1 MVYIAIGIIAI
12 ILMLL
17 FFVLMLILTRNS
29 GENLNTIDNKGKILD
44 EKGQIDKEAEAEANG
59 GNRRRSSRASKKATA
74 PSKTPVDPKEAIRRE
89 DVFKFME
96 FDRILDGMIVQRN
109 GSRFTKAIK
118 CKGINYDLMSDVE
131 QLAVE
136 EGFITFLNTLK
147 YPIQLYVQA
156 ENIDLSGTIRDYQK
170 NIEGLKNEYNSVNE
184 QYQKMA
190 SSFDVDE
197 IELQKVSKNRD
208 SLTNVYEYALDMI
221 KNVEKMNRNK
231 RMLQRNFYILL
242 SYSTSEIT
250 SVEKFNKTEL
260 IDMCSTELTTRCQAV
275 LGALASC
282 SVTGN
287 VLDSNEL
294 AQLLYNAYNR
304 DDASIM
310 NIKDS
315 IESGFFRLYTV
326 SEDAFTKRQEELE
339 DYLNDKARLKALEAI
354 KIAIMNNS
362 FTTPAK
368 ELLDEEEE
376 TSKRATNIINHEDYE
391 PELKKKVNK
400 VILDDFRN
408 TKKALLEQDA
418 EQKKNFLEEAK
429 NNEAQMDSLK
439 QKIDNYEKQNPLV
452 VGNKEDAKPENEE
465 QKQEDTQPQA
475 TNVQET
481 PNVQLYN
488 EEPIN
493 ETTVNN
499 TSANFVQEPAQQ
511 PIQPVQP
518 VQEPVQPVQQPI
530 QPVQENIPQQVV
542 NPVQQPAQEI
552 PNIVENPTN
561 DQGTN
566 IYETS
571 NDDED
576 DDNIII

>member
-17 FFVLMLILTRNS
+17 FFVVMLILTRNT
-29 GENLNTIDNKGKILD
+29 GEHLNTVDQKGKILD
-44 EKGQIDKEAEAEANG
+44 QKGEIDKEAEILEARG
-59 GNRRRSSRASKKATA
+59 K
-74 PSKTPVDPKEAIRRE
+74 SKTTNSKNAVATDPKAAIRRE
-89 DVFKFME
+89 DMFKLME
-96 FDRILDGMIVQRN
+96 FDRILDGMIVQKN

-118 CKGINYDLMSDVE
+118 CKGINYDLMSEVE

-156 ENIDLSGTIRDYQK
+156 ENIDLSRTIKDYEH

-184 QYQKMA
+184 KYQKMA

-197 IELQKVSKNRD
+197 IELKKLSKDRD
-208 SLTNVYEYALDMI
+208 SLTNVYEYAVDMI

-242 SYSTSEIT
+242 SYNTSEIT

-282 SVTGN
+282 SVSGN
-287 VLDSNEL
+287 ILDSNEL

-304 DDASIM
+304 DDASMM

-326 SEDAFTKRQEELE
+326 SEDAFYKKQKELE
-339 DYLNDKARLKALEAI
+339 EYLEDKARLKALEAI
-354 KIAIMNNS
+354 KKSIMNDEYK
-362 FTTPAK
+362 TPAR
-368 ELLDEEEE
+368 ELLEEEEE
-376 TSKRATNIINHEDYE
+376 TSKRATNMINQEDYE
-391 PELKKKVNK
+391 PETKKKVNK
-400 VILDDFRN
+400 IILDDFRE

-418 EQKKNFLEEAK
+418 EQKQIYLELEQESEGEMKDLQNKINDFESKNPMVANAEKNRIETEKKEQQLAEAGK
-429 NNEAQMDSLK
+429 EQENKTAEQSSVNEAQ
-439 QKIDNYEKQNPLV
+439 
-452 VGNKEDAKPENEE
+452 
-465 QKQEDTQPQA
+465 
-475 TNVQET
+475 
-481 PNVQLYN
+481 NVQLYD
-488 EEPIN
+488 E
-493 ETTVNN
+493 
-499 TSANFVQEPAQQ
+499 Q
-511 PIQPVQP
+511 P
-518 VQEPVQPVQQPI
+518 
-530 QPVQENIPQQVV
+530 
-542 NPVQQPAQEI
+542 QQPAQEI
-552 PNIVENPTN
+552 PNVQPVQQNVEQVIPNVQPVQQPIYEQPMQPVQPVQQEIPQQEPISSNPTPN
-561 DQGTN
+561 AN
-566 IYETS
+566 NNTS
-571 NDDED
+571 NDEDD